1 LCSYNLQQ
9 CDAGWIEPAAAPPDL
24 TGFGEEE
31 KGEVGEKREMDGKER
46 ASRKER
52 KKEKELKGNRMEET
66 KEKGTKGREG
76 GGRERGK
83 WGGERRNF
91 VHL

>member
-76 GGRERGK
+76 GRRERGK